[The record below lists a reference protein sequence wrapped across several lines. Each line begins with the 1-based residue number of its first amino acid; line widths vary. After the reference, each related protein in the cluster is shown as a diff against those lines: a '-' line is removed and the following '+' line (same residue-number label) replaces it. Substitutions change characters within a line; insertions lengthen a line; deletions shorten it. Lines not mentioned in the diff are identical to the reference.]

1 MYSSLGI
8 NNCFCLSLQNELKNE
23 LREKTSV
30 YQTQLARL
38 EQEKDELRIYKQDE
52 VQSFK
57 VTTSF
62 QIGSSLNVFY

>member
-1 MYSSLGI
+1 MYSSLRI

>member
-23 LREKTSV
+23 LRGKTSV